1 MAELVDAPDLGSGP
15 ERGAGSI
22 PARRTKTFFE
32 KYNGQGGRRLR
43 NIRPEMVGQ
52 EMPVE
57 HRIRDLVWQK
67 IAKKLNIGKN
77 TLMRFRKRNN
87 LEG

>member
-1 MAELVDAPDLGSGP
+1 MSSSLTCRTKKIANLEQNLYICKKLFKSACGEMVDAPDLGSGP
-15 ERGAGSI
+15 ERGAGSS

-52 EMPVE
+52 GNAG
-57 HRIRDLVWQK
+57 RI
-67 IAKKLNIGKN
+67 
-77 TLMRFRKRNN
+77 
-87 LEG
+87 